1 MEYITKEELAEKF
14 VSAAME
20 KYAKL
25 EAEFGD
31 NLRDVERILLL
42 HAVDRKWMDH
52 IDAMDQ
58 LRHGI
63 TLRAYAQRDPVIE
76 FKFEGYNMFEEMI
89 ANIREETLRHLFRVT
104 LGKPV
109 QQTQQAVPQQ
119 AILDGEQEKKPVKSG
134 EKVGRND
141 LCPCGSGKKY
151 KKCCGAAE

>member
-89 ANIREETLRHLFRVT
+89 AH
-104 LGKPV
+104 
-109 QQTQQAVPQQ
+109 
-119 AILDGEQEKKPVKSG
+119 
-134 EKVGRND
+134 
-141 LCPCGSGKKY
+141 
-151 KKCCGAAE
+151 